1 MNTFKKQII
10 VEQKRIQRLIDL
22 TDPPRP
28 DGIIT
33 NLSVE
38 TRRGRQYCYEYRYE
52 NGKRVKRKYLG
63 TPDSP
68 SVQELA
74 REHYRAEQLRRLQ
87 NDQELLQRLGQ
98 EYQDYDPAAVFSAL
112 PKSCRSVLGESAFNA
127 RYEEIRQWANAD
139 YQRNTAPFLDSENF
153 AADGTRTRSKGETI
167 FYNTFLDMGVL
178 FRFDCVLVYVDQD
191 GVEHLL
197 YPDFLIKCFDGH
209 LIAIEHLGWYGGLNY
224 GIKFGKKSYYYLQ
237 QGFILG
243 KNYFVTSDEKN
254 GGTDSQAIQEIAQLV
269 QKQFFGY

>member
-28 DGIIT
+28 AGIIT
-33 NLSVE
+33 NLS
-38 TRRGRQYCYEYRYE
+38 
-52 NGKRVKRKYLG
+52 GKSIRTTTLPPCSAPCRNPVDSYSARVRSTPGMKRSGSGQTLTISG
-63 TPDSP
+63 TPP
-68 SVQELA
+68 
-74 REHYRAEQLRRLQ
+74 
-87 NDQELLQRLGQ
+87 
-98 EYQDYDPAAVFSAL
+98 
-112 PKSCRSVLGESAFNA
+112 
-127 RYEEIRQWANAD
+127 
-139 YQRNTAPFLDSENF
+139 PFLDTENF

-224 GIKFGKKSYYYLQ
+224 GIKFGKKFYYYLQ

-243 KNYFVTSDEKN
+243 KNYFVTSDEKH